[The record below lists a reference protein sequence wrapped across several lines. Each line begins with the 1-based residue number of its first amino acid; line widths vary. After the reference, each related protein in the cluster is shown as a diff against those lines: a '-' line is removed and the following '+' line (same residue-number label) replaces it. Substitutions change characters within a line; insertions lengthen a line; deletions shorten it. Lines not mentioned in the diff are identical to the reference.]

1 VDGRDRTG
9 AGGGGRHAGRHRG
22 RLKEI
27 FRRIVFDGQTGTRN
41 LDLAKL
47 VSVSPRADGTEVAVE
62 QCQKSSGFT

>member
-1 VDGRDRTG
+1 
-9 AGGGGRHAGRHRG
+9 
-22 RLKEI
+22 
-27 FRRIVFDGQTGTRN
+27 VFDGQTGTRN